1 LDDKPED
8 MTAVALNRPQYDDP
22 RKLREL
28 LQKAMSLASNYD
40 LTSVMVGISAAEGD
54 LQFPELVDYIG
65 SALRMD
71 DGIVRLTRERSVFFL
86 ADANRTRAEE
96 IMDRLL
102 IGFREKFT
110 PAHEPRIGLAYFEVT
125 PGRDSL
131 TVRDVLLSLFDSA
144 PVAH

>member
-1 LDDKPED
+1 
-8 MTAVALNRPQYDDP
+8 MTAMVLNRSQYDDP

-28 LQKAMSLASNYD
+28 LQKAASLASDYD
-40 LTSVMVGISAAEGD
+40 VASVMVGMSGSEGD
-54 LQFPELVDYIG
+54 LLFPEIVDYIG

-71 DGIVRLTRERSVFFL
+71 DGIVRLTRERAVFFL
-86 ADANRTRAEE
+86 SDANRKRAEE

-110 PAHEPRIGLAYFEVT
+110 PAQEPRIGLAYFEVT
-125 PGRDSL
+125 PDCTSL
-131 TVRDVLLSLFDSA
+131 AVRDVLLSLFTSD